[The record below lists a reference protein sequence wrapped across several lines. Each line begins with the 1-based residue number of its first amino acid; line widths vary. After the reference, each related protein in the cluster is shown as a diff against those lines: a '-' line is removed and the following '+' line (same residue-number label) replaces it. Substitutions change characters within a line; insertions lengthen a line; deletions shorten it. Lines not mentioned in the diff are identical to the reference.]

1 MLKIR
6 RIDYQAYQSL
16 GTGKLAAQIE
26 NGAAAGKNILF
37 DFAFNI
43 LRRLIPSVLF
53 SMLFIFRINKYIMFS
68 VIFGYVFVFIIT
80 NLLLRL
86 LYSLKEKILTNE
98 EKFNHY
104 LVRGFMEMVVFRINR
119 KFDAEITR
127 VSNSK
132 DEIISAKVEMK
143 LIHEAFFASFALL
156 VILIKIQ

>member
-68 VIFGYVFVFIIT
+68 VIFGYVFCI
-80 NLLLRL
+80 
-86 LYSLKEKILTNE
+86 YHY
-98 EKFNHY
+98 KFA
-104 LVRGFMEMVVFRINR
+104 
-119 KFDAEITR
+119 AEI
-127 VSNSK
+127 
-132 DEIISAKVEMK
+132 IIQPQGKNPYK
-143 LIHEAFFASFALL
+143 RR
-156 VILIKIQ
+156 KIQSLSCPGIYGDGGFPHQPQIRRRNNPGKQFKG